1 MFKNIGKRIRLLAA
15 ILAIVTFVSFLA
27 LAVVFLVA
35 TLRAEDATTRM
46 AGIEGTILFVVLALF
61 LPLFSWI
68 LYGFGTLVESGE
80 KQAADTREMRDILK
94 KALADG
100 ALSDEIARKTGMA
113 LAKITAATAP
123 RAGMAQTRPVVR
135 PTVTPQAPPVMQ
147 PTATAAPFA
156 APVAPVTAPAAPAAP
171 VATPIAPAAE
181 PVVPVTEP
189 AFAEPAFAAPAPAMT
204 PAAPA
209 AEEPA
214 APLFTTAPEPQSAPK
229 ATAVPFTPPAP
240 TEPVAPGE
248 AFVPDDPTGAVKPIR
263 PLHSDTT
270 Y

>member
-1 MFKNIGKRIRLLAA
+1 MFKNIGKRIRLLAV

-46 AGIEGTILFVVLALF
+46 AGIEGTILFAVLAFF

-80 KQAADTREMRDILK
+80 KQAADTKEMRDMLK

-100 ALSDEIARKTGMA
+100 ALSDEIARKTGMV
-113 LAKITAATAP
+113 LAKITAAPAP

-135 PTVTPQAPPVMQ
+135 PTITPQAPPVMQ
-147 PTATAAPFA
+147 PAAPVAPFA
-156 APVAPVTAPAAPAAP
+156 APAAPVTAPAAPAAP
-171 VATPIAPAAE
+171 VAPVPE
-181 PVVPVTEP
+181 PT
-189 AFAEPAFAAPAPAMT
+189 FAEPAFATPAPATT
-204 PAAPA
+204 PAPAATPAPATEESAEPLFTAAPA
-209 AEEPA
+209 
-214 APLFTTAPEPQSAPK
+214 PQSAPK
-229 ATAVPFTPPAP
+229 AAGTPFIPPAP
-240 TEPVAPGE
+240 TEPVTPGV

-263 PLHSDTT
+263 PLNSETT